1 MIGQYPAICLIR
13 DLCSF
18 FSSSA
23 PSSISIS
30 VVLGARIHAH
40 FFLGL
45 FPPCFPVT
53 ARCLYPLSAMGH
65 ERARESRPRI
75 SRVAPRVRAIKGKT
89 TIVIRINQRGL
100 GGATDPRE
108 ESRANTSQSSS
119 FRPISYVPVSACD
132 FVSQRDFQRISKQ
145 RPHSDDLNC
154 RILAAFFSARRRNSR
169 LFPVREAFERETML
183 YKYSAAI
190 SRRNNGY
197 VSECCRK
204 NEFERKGVKAGA
216 RRGFA

>member
-30 VVLGARIHAH
+30 VVLSARIHAH

-75 SRVAPRVRAIKGKT
+75 SRVDPRVRAIKGKT

-132 FVSQRDFQRISKQ
+132 FFPTRFPANLETTATLRRFKLQNTRSFLFSQAKKLSPVSS
-145 RPHSDDLNC
+145 
-154 RILAAFFSARRRNSR
+154 SR
-169 LFPVREAFERETML
+169 
-183 YKYSAAI
+183 
-190 SRRNNGY
+190 
-197 VSECCRK
+197 
-204 NEFERKGVKAGA
+204 GV
-216 RRGFA
+216 